1 MSMIGSR
8 LVLPGASGADERV
21 RPALIRAGLRRRVV
35 AAMCLSA
42 ALAAVFSANAQV
54 RVVASIKPVHSLV
67 SAVMTGAGEPEL
79 IIQGATSPHTF
90 SLRPSDARNIQEAE
104 VIFMVGDTLE
114 TSLAGSIDT
123 LGREAR
129 VVNLADTDGLMRLP
143 LREGATFEDHDHDHD
158 HEDEGEHETHEDESF
173 DMHIW
178 LDPVNAKTM
187 VRAIAATL
195 SAADPANAP
204 AYESNAHA
212 VSGRLDEL
220 IGQID
225 ADVSAVRG
233 RPFIVFHDAYHYF
246 EDRFRLSAAG
256 SASVSPDRP
265 PGARRIT
272 ELRERVSDLAVVC
285 VLAEPQFDPRLAS
298 VIIEGTSARLGTLDP
313 LGASLDSGPDMYFVL
328 LRDMAS
334 SFTDCLAAP

>member
-1 MSMIGSR
+1 MCIVGSR
-8 LVLPGASGADERV
+8 LALPGTSGADERV
-21 RPALIRAGLRRRVV
+21 RPAMTPAGLRRLVV
-35 AAMCLSA
+35 AAMCVSA
-42 ALAAVFSANAQV
+42 AFAAAFSANAQV

-67 SAVMTGAGEPEL
+67 SAVMSGAGEPEL

-90 SLRPSDARNIQEAE
+90 SLRPSDARNIQDAE
-104 VIFMVGDTLE
+104 IIFMVGDALE

-123 LGREAR
+123 LGREAH
-129 VVNLADTDGLMRLP
+129 VVKLADTDGLMRLP
-143 LREGATFEDHDHDHD
+143 LREGATFEDHDHDHEDEGD
-158 HEDEGEHETHEDESF
+158 HEDHEDESF

-178 LDPVNAKTM
+178 LDPDNARTM

-204 AYESNAHA
+204 VYESNAQA

-220 IGQID
+220 ISRID
-225 ADVSAVRG
+225 ADVAAVRG

-265 PGARRIT
+265 PGARRIAQ
-272 ELRERVSDLAVVC
+272 LRERVSELRVIC
-285 VLAEPQFDPRLAS
+285 VLAEPQFDPRLAN
-298 VIIEGTSARLGTLDP
+298 VIIEGTSARLGTVDP
-313 LGASLDSGPDMYFVL
+313 LGAALDSGPDMYFAL
-328 LRDMAS
+328 LRDMAA
-334 SFTDCLAAP
+334 SFTNCLADA

>member
-8 LVLPGASGADERV
+8 LVLAGASGADERV
-21 RPALIRAGLRRRVV
+21 RPALIPAGLRRRVV

-42 ALAAVFSANAQV
+42 ALAAAFSANAQV

-104 VIFMVGDTLE
+104 VIFMVGDMLE

-143 LREGATFEDHDHDHD
+143 LREGATFEDHDHDH
-158 HEDEGEHETHEDESF
+158 EDEGDHETHEDKSF

-265 PGARRIT
+265 PGARRIA

-334 SFTDCLAAP
+334 SFADCLAAS

>member
-1 MSMIGSR
+1 M
-8 LVLPGASGADERV
+8 LTP
-21 RPALIRAGLRRRVV
+21 AGLRRLVV
-35 AAMCLSA
+35 ATMCLSA
-42 ALAAVFSANAQV
+42 VFATAFCANAQV

-67 SAVMTGAGEPEL
+67 SAVMGGAGEPEL

-90 SLRPSDARNIQEAE
+90 SLRPSDARNIQDAE
-104 VIFMVGDTLE
+104 VIFMVGDALE
-114 TSLAGSIDT
+114 TSLASSIDT
-123 LGREAR
+123 LGRDAR
-129 VVNLADTDGLMRLP
+129 VVKLADIDGLMRLP
-143 LREGATFEDHDHDHD
+143 LREGATFEDHDHDH
-158 HEDEGEHETHEDESF
+158 EDDGDPGAHEDESF

-178 LDPVNAKTM
+178 LDPVNARTM
-187 VRAIAATL
+187 VSAIAATL
-195 SAADPANAP
+195 SAADPANAL
-204 AYESNAHA
+204 AYESNAQA

-225 ADVSAVRG
+225 ADVVAVRG

-246 EDRFRLSAAG
+246 EDRFGLSAAG
-256 SASVSPDRP
+256 AASVSPDRP

-272 ELRERVSDLAVVC
+272 QLRERVSDLGVVC

-313 LGASLDSGPDMYFVL
+313 LGASLDSSPNMYFRL

-334 SFTDCLAAP
+334 SFTDCLAGS

>member
-8 LVLPGASGADERV
+8 SALPGTSGADERV
-21 RPALIRAGLRRRVV
+21 RSVLTPTGLRRLVV

-42 ALAAVFSANAQV
+42 AFAAAFSANAQV

-67 SAVMTGAGEPEL
+67 AAVMSGAGEPEL
-79 IIQGATSPHTF
+79 IIRGATSPHTF
-90 SLRPSDARNIQEAE
+90 SLRPSDARNIQDAE
-104 VIFMVGDTLE
+104 VIFMIGDALE
-114 TSLAGSIDT
+114 TSLAGSIET

-129 VVNLADTDGLMRLP
+129 VVKLADTDGLMRLP
-143 LREGATFEDHDHDHD
+143 LREGATFEDHDHEDDGD
-158 HEDEGEHETHEDESF
+158 HEAHEDESF

-178 LDPVNAKTM
+178 LDPVNARTM

-204 AYESNAHA
+204 AYESNAQA

-220 IGQID
+220 IGRID
-225 ADVSAVRG
+225 AEVAAVRG
-233 RPFIVFHDAYHYF
+233 RPFILFHDAYHYF

-272 ELRERVSDLAVVC
+272 QLRERVSELGVVC
-285 VLAEPQFDPRLAS
+285 VLAEPQFDPRLAN
-298 VIIEGTSARLGTLDP
+298 VIIEGTSAKLGTVDP
-313 LGASLDSGPDMYFVL
+313 LGAVLDSGPDMYFAL
-328 LRDMAS
+328 LNDMAA
-334 SFTDCLAAP
+334 SFTNCLADA

>member
-8 LVLPGASGADERV
+8 LALPGTSKADERV
-21 RPALIRAGLRRRVV
+21 CPALTPAGLRRLV
-35 AAMCLSA
+35 AAAICLSA
-42 ALAAVFSANAQV
+42 AFAAAFSANAQV

-67 SAVMTGAGEPEL
+67 SAVMAGAGEPEL

-90 SLRPSDARNIQEAE
+90 SLRPSDARNIQDAE
-104 VIFMVGDTLE
+104 VIFMVGDALE
-114 TSLAGSIDT
+114 TSLANSIDT
-123 LGREAR
+123 LGRDAR
-129 VVNLADTDGLMRLP
+129 VVKLADTDGLIRLP
-143 LREGATFEDHDHDHD
+143 LREGATFEDHDHDHEDDGD
-158 HEDEGEHETHEDESF
+158 HEAHEDESF

-178 LDPVNAKTM
+178 LDPVNARTM

-195 SAADPANAP
+195 AAADPANAP
-204 AYESNAHA
+204 AYESNAQA

-225 ADVSAVRG
+225 ADVAAVRG

-246 EDRFRLSAAG
+246 EDRFGLSAAG

-272 ELRERVSDLAVVC
+272 QLRERVSGLGVVC
-285 VLAEPQFDPRLAS
+285 VLAEPQFAPRLAS
-298 VIIEGTSARLGTLDP
+298 VIIEGTAARLGTLDP
-313 LGASLDSGPDMYFVL
+313 LGASLDSGPNMYFVL

-334 SFTDCLAAP
+334 SFTNCLAGS